1 MNYTIKVDGKLYNV
15 RILDLHSTPIR
26 VVVDD
31 TEIEVW
37 PEQTRAPGQ
46 EVSSPAPS
54 GDSPPVR
61 PPAVAAP
68 RPTSEPLAPAV
79 ASDPRAVKAPL
90 PGVVVAIKVKA
101 GEAVGVGQE
110 LCVIEAMKM
119 KNVIRATRPGK
130 IATIAVNIGETVQ
143 HHDLLM
149 EYESE

>member
-15 RILDLHSTPIR
+15 RILDLHTTPIR

-37 PEQTRAPGQ
+37 PEQTRPAGQ
-46 EVSSPAPS
+46 EASPPAPS
-54 GDSPPVR
+54 GDNSTARPRTVAASPP
-61 PPAVAAP
+61 ASESSAP
-68 RPTSEPLAPAV
+68 TV
-79 ASDPRAVKAPL
+79 ASDPKAVKAPL

-101 GEAVGVGQE
+101 GESVGVGQE

-119 KNVIRATRPGK
+119 KNVIRATRSGK